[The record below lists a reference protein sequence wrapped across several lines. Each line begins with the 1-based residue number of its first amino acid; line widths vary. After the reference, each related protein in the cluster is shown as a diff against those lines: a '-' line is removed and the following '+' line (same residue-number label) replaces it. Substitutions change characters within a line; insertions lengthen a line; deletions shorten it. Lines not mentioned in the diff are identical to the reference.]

1 MNLLIDAWA
10 WIIAPEQWSGRY
22 SLPTLLLE
30 QLGYTFAAVGIAA
43 LIAVPIGW
51 AIGHTGK
58 GREVAVAVSGA
69 ARAIP
74 SFGLL
79 ILLVLVI
86 GVTRRAEAALITF
99 VLLAIPSLLAGA
111 YTGLQAID
119 RATIDAALSTAEVI
133 FFSGI
138 TLAILSP
145 EDRTTL
151 LDAASEARRG
161 GATVVFD
168 PNLRPRLWESA
179 EVMREAIM
187 AAARVSDI
195 LLPSFDDDAAA
206 FGELTTDETARRY
219 ADAGVRLVV
228 VKNASGEML
237 ALENGKITRYAPTPV
252 AEIVDSTAAGD
263 SFNAAFLARYFETG
277 DVIKALAA
285 GATLAAKV
293 IGQRGALIDIG
304 K

>member
-119 RATIDAALSTAEVI
+119 RATIDAARATCRNPCLRE
-133 FFSGI
+133 
-138 TLAILSP
+138 
-145 EDRTTL
+145 L
-151 LDAASEARRG
+151 LTHLQG
-161 GATVVFD
+161 
-168 PNLRPRLWESA
+168 
-179 EVMREAIM
+179 
-187 AAARVSDI
+187 
-195 LLPSFDDDAAA
+195 PS
-206 FGELTTDETARRY
+206 
-219 ADAGVRLVV
+219 
-228 VKNASGEML
+228 
-237 ALENGKITRYAPTPV
+237 
-252 AEIVDSTAAGD
+252 
-263 SFNAAFLARYFETG
+263 
-277 DVIKALAA
+277 
-285 GATLAAKV
+285 
-293 IGQRGALIDIG
+293 Q
-304 K
+304 